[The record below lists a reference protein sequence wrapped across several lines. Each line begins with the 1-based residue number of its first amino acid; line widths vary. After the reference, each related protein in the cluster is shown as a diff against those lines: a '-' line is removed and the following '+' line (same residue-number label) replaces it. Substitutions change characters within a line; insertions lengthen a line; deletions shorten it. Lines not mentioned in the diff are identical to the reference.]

1 MRRRW
6 LVGGLVVVLMVLVA
20 GGYWFEPWRLFT
32 TREVDERLPVAADQP
47 TPGPTA
53 PSGSAPDAQ
62 AAGTQPPGTQAPSGP
77 VDLLRG
83 RFVSH
88 EHGTSGRVRV
98 VGQPDG
104 SRLLAIEDLDTSDG
118 PDLHVWLTDAEVSA
132 DGWRVFDDGEYVDL
146 GELRGN
152 KGNLVYEL
160 PPRVDLAD
168 YQSVSIWCERF
179 SVSFGAAA
187 LVPA

>member
-1 MRRRW
+1 
-6 LVGGLVVVLMVLVA
+6 LVGGLVVAVVVA

-32 TREVDERLPVAADQP
+32 TREVDERLPVAAPADPQTTGP
-47 TPGPTA
+47 TTPGA
-53 PSGSAPDAQ
+53 S
-62 AAGTQPPGTQAPSGP
+62 APSGP

-98 VGQPDG
+98 VSQPDG

-118 PDLHVWLTDAEVSA
+118 PDLHVWLTDAEVSE
-132 DGWRVFDDGEYVDL
+132 DGWRVFDDGRHVDL

-160 PPRVDLAD
+160 PGRVDLAD

-187 LVPA
+187 LVAA

>member
-1 MRRRW
+1 MRLRW
-6 LVGGLVVVLMVLVA
+6 LIGGLAVVVLVV

-32 TREVDERLPVAADQP
+32 TREVDERLPVSASADQP
-47 TPGPTA
+47 TSGPATPGQ
-53 PSGSAPDAQ
+53 S
-62 AAGTQPPGTQAPSGP
+62 APSGP

-98 VGQPDG
+98 VSQPDG

-118 PDLHVWLTDAEVSA
+118 PDLRVWLTDAEVSE
-132 DGWRVFDDGEYVDL
+132 DGWRVFDDGRYVDL

-160 PPRVDLAD
+160 PRDVELAD

-179 SVSFGAAA
+179 SVSFGAAE

>member
-1 MRRRW
+1 MAAVHHPRGGRAAAA
-6 LVGGLVVVLMVLVA
+6 VGGGRA
-20 GGYWFEPWRLFT
+20 ADRGPT
-32 TREVDERLPVAADQP
+32 TR
-47 TPGPTA
+47 G
-53 PSGSAPDAQ
+53 GSAEASS
-62 AAGTQPPGTQAPSGP
+62 PSGP

-118 PDLHVWLTDAEVSA
+118 PDLHVWLTDAEVSE
-132 DGWRVFDDGEYVDL
+132 DGWHVFDDGRYVDL
-146 GELRGN
+146 GGLRGN

-160 PPRVDLAD
+160 PRQLDLAD

>member
-1 MRRRW
+1 MRLRW
-6 LVGGLVVVLMVLVA
+6 LVGGLVVVVLVA

-32 TREVDERLPVAADQP
+32 TREVDERLPVAASADQATAGP
-47 TPGPTA
+47 TTPGAGDSAERPGRPAARPVRQPRARDQRARPRRQPARREPTA
-53 PSGSAPDAQ
+53 GDRGPRHLRR
-62 AAGTQPPGTQAPSGP
+62 PGPARLAHRRQ
-77 VDLLRG
+77 
-83 RFVSH
+83 VS
-88 EHGTSGRVRV
+88 E
-98 VGQPDG
+98 
-104 SRLLAIEDLDTSDG
+104 
-118 PDLHVWLTDAEVSA
+118 
-132 DGWRVFDDGEYVDL
+132 DGWRVFDDGRYVDL

-160 PPRVDLAD
+160 PRDVDLAD

>member
-1 MRRRW
+1 MRLEVMRLRW
-6 LVGGLVVVLMVLVA
+6 WIGGLVVVVLVA

-32 TREVDERLPVAADQP
+32 TREVDERLPVSVSSAPADQP
-47 TPGPTA
+47 TTRPAAPGTSA
-53 PSGSAPDAQ
+53 PSD
-62 AAGTQPPGTQAPSGP
+62 P
-77 VDLLRG
+77 VELLRG

-98 VGQPDG
+98 VRQPDG

-118 PDLHVWLTDAEVSA
+118 PDLRVWLTDAEVSK
-132 DGWRVFDDGEYVDL
+132 DGWRVFDDGRYVDL

-160 PPRVDLAD
+160 PRDVDLAD

-187 LVPA
+187 LVPV

>member
-1 MRRRW
+1 MRLRW
-6 LVGGLVVVLMVLVA
+6 LAGGVVVALLVV

-32 TREVDERLPVAADQP
+32 TREVDERLPVSAPASTAAT
-47 TPGPTA
+47 TPP
-53 PSGSAPDAQ
+53 GSAPSSTEPA
-62 AAGTQPPGTQAPSGP
+62 GP

-118 PDLHVWLTDAEVSA
+118 PDLHVWLTDAEVSD
-132 DGWRVFDDGEYVDL
+132 DGWRVFDDGRYVDL

-160 PPRVDLAD
+160 PRDLDLAD

-187 LVPA
+187 LVGA

>member
-1 MRRRW
+1 MRLRW
-6 LVGGLVVVLMVLVA
+6 LVGGLAVAVVAA
-20 GGYWFEPWRLFT
+20 GAYWFEPWRLFT
-32 TREVDERLPVAADQP
+32 TREVDERLPATAPVSAPAPSAPASDPVAS
-47 TPGPTA
+47 GPTA
-53 PSGSAPDAQ
+53 STEPPAPA
-62 AAGTQPPGTQAPSGP
+62 GP
-77 VDLLRG
+77 VDLVRG
-83 RFVSH
+83 TFVTH
-88 EHGTSGRVRV
+88 EHGTSGRVRIV
-98 VGQPDG
+98 REPDG

-118 PDLHVWLTDAEVSA
+118 PDLRVWITDAEVSE
-132 DGWRVFDDGEYVDL
+132 DGWRVFDDGAYVDL

-160 PPRVDLAD
+160 PRDLDLAD

>member
-1 MRRRW
+1 MVVRLDVMRLRW
-6 LVGGLVVVLMVLVA
+6 WVGGLVVVVLVA

-32 TREVDERLPVAADQP
+32 TREVDERLPVAAPADQP
-47 TPGPTA
+47 TTGPTT
-53 PSGSAPDAQ
+53 PGGSTGAS
-62 AAGTQPPGTQAPSGP
+62 APSGP

-83 RFVSH
+83 RFVTH

-98 VGQPDG
+98 VSQPDG

-118 PDLHVWLTDAEVSA
+118 PDLHVWLTDAEVSE
-132 DGWRVFDDGEYVDL
+132 DGWRVFDDGRYVDL

-160 PPRVDLAD
+160 PRHVDLAD

>member
-6 LVGGLVVVLMVLVA
+6 WVGGLVVVVVLAV

-32 TREVDERLPVAADQP
+32 SREVDERLPVSASADQP
-47 TPGPTA
+47 ATGPTTPGA
-53 PSGSAPDAQ
+53 SAA
-62 AAGTQPPGTQAPSGP
+62 SGP

-98 VGQPDG
+98 VSQPDG

-118 PDLHVWLTDAEVSA
+118 PDLHVWLTDAAVSK
-132 DGWRVFDDGEYVDL
+132 DGWRVFDDGRYVDL

-152 KGNLVYEL
+152 KGNLVYAL
-160 PPRVDLAD
+160 PRHVDLAD

>member
-1 MRRRW
+1 MRLEVMRLRW
-6 LVGGLVVVLMVLVA
+6 LVGGLVVVALAV
-20 GGYWFEPWRLFT
+20 GGYWFEPWRLVT
-32 TREVDERLPVAADQP
+32 TREVDERLPVAAPADQP
-47 TPGPTA
+47 TTA
-53 PSGSAPDAQ
+53 P
-62 AAGTQPPGTQAPSGP
+62 TTPGASAPSGP
-77 VDLLRG
+77 VDLLSG

-118 PDLHVWLTDAEVSA
+118 PDLHVWLTDAAVSE
-132 DGWRVFDDGEYVDL
+132 DGWRVFDDGRYVDL

-160 PPRVDLAD
+160 PRDVDLAD

>member
-1 MRRRW
+1 MGRKAW
-6 LVGGLVVVLMVLVA
+6 AGLAVGLVVALLA
-20 GGYWFEPWRLFT
+20 TGAYWFEPWRLFT
-32 TREVDERLPVAADQP
+32 TREVDERLPVSAPATTAAT
-47 TPGPTA
+47 TPGSP
-53 PSGSAPDAQ
+53 SAPTEPA
-62 AAGTQPPGTQAPSGP
+62 GP

-118 PDLHVWLTDAEVSA
+118 PDLHVWLTDAEVSD
-132 DGWRVFDDGEYVDL
+132 DGWRVFDDGRYVDL

-160 PPRVDLAD
+160 PRDLDLAD

-187 LVPA
+187 LVRA

>member
-1 MRRRW
+1 M
-6 LVGGLVVVLMVLVA
+6 VGVLAVAVLVA

-32 TREVDERLPVAADQP
+32 TREVDERLPVAASADQP
-47 TPGPTA
+47 TTGPT
-53 PSGSAPDAQ
+53 
-62 AAGTQPPGTQAPSGP
+62 TPGASPPSGP

-88 EHGTSGRVRV
+88 EHATSGRVRV
-98 VGQPDG
+98 VRQADG

-118 PDLHVWLTDAEVSA
+118 PDLHVWLTDAEVSE
-132 DGWRVFDDGEYVDL
+132 DGWRVFDDGRYVDL

-152 KGNLVYEL
+152 KGNLVYEV
-160 PPRVDLAD
+160 PRDVDLAD

-187 LVPA
+187 LEPA

>member
-1 MRRRW
+1 
-6 LVGGLVVVLMVLVA
+6 LLGGGLVLVVVLVA

-32 TREVDERLPVAADQP
+32 TREVDERLPVAAPTSADQP
-47 TPGPTA
+47 TGGPT
-53 PSGSAPDAQ
+53 
-62 AAGTQPPGTQAPSGP
+62 TPGASPSGP

-98 VGQPDG
+98 VSQPDG
-104 SRLLAIEDLDTSDG
+104 SLLLAIEDLDTSDG
-118 PDLHVWLTDAEVSA
+118 PDLRVWLTDAEVSA
-132 DGWRVFDDGEYVDL
+132 DGWRVFDDGRYVDL

-160 PPRVDLAD
+160 PRDVELAD

>member
-1 MRRRW
+1 MAGRARRRGARGRQL
-6 LVGGLVVVLMVLVA
+6 LVRAVAAVHHPRGGRAAA
-20 GGYWFEPWRLFT
+20 GDHGDGDGDRRT
-32 TREVDERLPVAADQP
+32 ADQP
-47 TPGPTA
+47 TTGPAT
-53 PSGSAPDAQ
+53 PTETSGGS
-62 AAGTQPPGTQAPSGP
+62 APSGP

-98 VGQPDG
+98 VSQPDG

-118 PDLHVWLTDAEVSA
+118 PDLRVWLTDAEVSE
-132 DGWRVFDDGEYVDL
+132 DGWRVFDDGRYVDL

-160 PPRVDLAD
+160 PREVDLAD

>member
-1 MRRRW
+1 MRRWW
-6 LVGGLVVVLMVLVA
+6 LVGGLVVVAVLVA
-20 GGYWFEPWRLFT
+20 GGYWFEPWRLVT
-32 TREVDERLPVAADQP
+32 TREVDERLPVATDQS
-47 TPGPTA
+47 TPGPTTA
-53 PSGSAPDAQ
+53 SGSAP
-62 AAGTQPPGTQAPSGP
+62 GTPEPSGP

-88 EHGTSGRVRV
+88 EHGTSGSVRV
-98 VGQPDG
+98 VSQPDG
-104 SRLLAIEDLDTSDG
+104 SRLLTIEDLDTSDG
-118 PDLHVWLTDAEVSA
+118 PDLRVWLTDAEVSE
-132 DGWRVFDDGEYVDL
+132 DGWHVFDDGRYVDL

-160 PPRVDLAD
+160 PRDVDLAD

>member
-6 LVGGLVVVLMVLVA
+6 WVAGLAVVLVVA
-20 GGYWFEPWRLFT
+20 GGYWFQPWRLVT
-32 TREVDERLPVAADQP
+32 TREVDERLPAVAGPSSPGSTATTSTEPTSLEAAP
-47 TPGPTA
+47 TPVA
-53 PSGSAPDAQ
+53 P
-62 AAGTQPPGTQAPSGP
+62 
-77 VDLLRG
+77 VELLRG

-104 SRLLAIEDLDTSDG
+104 RRLLAIEDLDTSDG
-118 PDLHVWLTDAEVSA
+118 PDLHVWLTDAEVTD
-132 DGWRVFDDGEYVDL
+132 DGWRVFDDGSYVDL

-160 PPRVDLAD
+160 PARVDLAD

-187 LVPA
+187 LTPA

>member
-1 MRRRW
+1 MRLDIMRLRW
-6 LVGGLVVVLMVLVA
+6 LIGGLVVAVVVA

-32 TREVDERLPVAADQP
+32 TREVDERLPASAPVDQP
-47 TPGPTA
+47 ATA
-53 PSGSAPDAQ
+53 PPAPGASAPGAS
-62 AAGTQPPGTQAPSGP
+62 APSGP

-98 VGQPDG
+98 VSQPDG
-104 SRLLAIEDLDTSDG
+104 SRLLAIEDLNTSDG
-118 PDLHVWLTDAEVSA
+118 PDLRVWLTDAEVSE
-132 DGWRVFDDGEYVDL
+132 DGWRVFDDGRYVDL

-160 PPRVDLAD
+160 PGDVDLAD

>member
-1 MRRRW
+1 MRLRW
-6 LVGGLVVVLMVLVA
+6 VVGGLALVVVA
-20 GGYWFEPWRLFT
+20 GGAYWFEPWRLFT
-32 TREVDERLPVAADQP
+32 TREVDERLPV
-47 TPGPTA
+47 TA
-53 PSGSAPDAQ
+53 PASTPVSTPAPTSDASAPVEPPPS
-62 AAGTQPPGTQAPSGP
+62 AAP
-77 VDLLRG
+77 VDLAHGEL
-83 RFVSH
+83 VSH
-88 EHGTSGRVRV
+88 EHATSGQVRV
-98 VGQPDG
+98 VRQPDG

-118 PDLHVWLTDAEVSA
+118 PDLHVWLTDAEVSE

-160 PPRVDLAD
+160 PQDIDLAD

-187 LVPA
+187 LVPV

>member
-1 MRRRW
+1 M
-6 LVGGLVVVLMVLVA
+6 VGVLAVAVLVA

-32 TREVDERLPVAADQP
+32 TREVDERLPVAASADQP
-47 TPGPTA
+47 TTGPTTPGA
-53 PSGSAPDAQ
+53 SAR
-62 AAGTQPPGTQAPSGP
+62 SGP

-88 EHGTSGRVRV
+88 EHATSGRVRV
-98 VGQPDG
+98 VRQPDG

-118 PDLHVWLTDAEVSA
+118 PDLHVWLTDAEVSE
-132 DGWRVFDDGEYVDL
+132 DGWRVFDDGRYVDL

-152 KGNLVYEL
+152 KGNLVYEV
-160 PPRVDLAD
+160 PRDVDLAD

-187 LVPA
+187 LEAA

>member
-1 MRRRW
+1 MRLRW
-6 LVGGLVVVLMVLVA
+6 LVGGLVVVLLAA

-32 TREVDERLPVAADQP
+32 TREVDERLPVATSADQP
-47 TPGPTA
+47 TAGPT
-53 PSGSAPDAQ
+53 
-62 AAGTQPPGTQAPSGP
+62 TPGASAPSGP

-98 VGQPDG
+98 VSQPDG

-118 PDLHVWLTDAEVSA
+118 PDLRVWLTDATVSE
-132 DGWRVFDDGEYVDL
+132 DGWRVFDDGRYVDL

-160 PPRVDLAD
+160 PRDVDLAD

-179 SVSFGAAA
+179 SVSFGAAT

>member
-1 MRRRW
+1 MKRRW
-6 LVGGLVVVLMVLVA
+6 WIGGLVVVLVLVA
-20 GGYWFEPWRLFT
+20 GAYWFQPWRLFT
-32 TREVDERLPVAADQP
+32 TREVDERLPAAAPTSQP
-47 TPGPTA
+47 TTVSATP
-53 PSGSAPDAQ
+53 GSAAPD
-62 AAGTQPPGTQAPSGP
+62 PPAPSGP

-98 VGQPDG
+98 VRQPDG

-118 PDLHVWLTDAEVSA
+118 PDLRVWLTDASVSK
-132 DGWRVFDDGEYVDL
+132 DGWRVFDDGRYVDL
-146 GELRGN
+146 GMLRGN

-160 PPRVDLAD
+160 PQDVELAD

>member
-1 MRRRW
+1 MRRSW
-6 LVGGLVVVLMVLVA
+6 LVGGLVGVLVVLAA

-47 TPGPTA
+47 TPGPTT
-53 PSGSAPDAQ
+53 PSGSA
-62 AAGTQPPGTQAPSGP
+62 PGTQAPSGP

-104 SRLLAIEDLDTSDG
+104 SKLLAIEDLDTSDG
-118 PDLHVWLTDAEVSA
+118 PDLHVWLTDAEVSE
-132 DGWRVFDDGEYVDL
+132 DGWHVFDDGRYVDL

-160 PPRVDLAD
+160 PPGVDLAD

>member
-1 MRRRW
+1 MRLRW
-6 LVGGLVVVLMVLVA
+6 LVGGLVVVVLVA

-32 TREVDERLPVAADQP
+32 TREVDERLPVAADRR
-47 TPGPTA
+47 TRPTA
-53 PSGSAPDAQ
+53 GRTA
-62 AAGTQPPGTQAPSGP
+62 PGTPAPSGP

-98 VGQPDG
+98 VSQPDG

-118 PDLHVWLTDAEVSA
+118 PDLRVWLTDAKVSE
-132 DGWRVFDDGEYVDL
+132 DGWRVFDDGRYVDL

-160 PPRVDLAD
+160 PRDVDLAD

-179 SVSFGAAA
+179 SVSFGAAT

>member
-1 MRRRW
+1 MRLEVMRLRW
-6 LVGGLVVVLMVLVA
+6 LVGGLVVVVLAV

-32 TREVDERLPVAADQP
+32 TREVDERLPVAAPADQP
-47 TPGPTA
+47 TMAPTTPGA
-53 PSGSAPDAQ
+53 S
-62 AAGTQPPGTQAPSGP
+62 APSGP

-98 VGQPDG
+98 VSQPDG

-118 PDLHVWLTDAEVSA
+118 PDLHVWLTDAEVS
-132 DGWRVFDDGEYVDL
+132 WRVFDDGRYVDL

-160 PPRVDLAD
+160 PGHVDLAD

>member
-1 MRRRW
+1 MRLRW
-6 LVGGLVVVLMVLVA
+6 LVAGLAVVVLVA

-32 TREVDERLPVAADQP
+32 TREVDERLPVATP
-47 TPGPTA
+47 TTTATTTAPTA
-53 PSGSAPDAQ
+53 PAPAPAEPGSSS
-62 AAGTQPPGTQAPSGP
+62 TPPTPAGP
-77 VDLLRG
+77 VDLVSG
-83 RFVSH
+83 EFISH
-88 EHGTSGRVRV
+88 EHETSGQVRV
-98 VGQPDG
+98 VRQPDG

-118 PDLHVWLTDAEVSA
+118 PDLRVWLTDAEVSK
-132 DGWRVFDDGEYVDL
+132 DGWRVFDDGDYVDL

-160 PPRVDLAD
+160 PDGVDLAD

-187 LVPA
+187 LAPV

>member
-1 MRRRW
+1 MRLEVMRLRW
-6 LVGGLVVVLMVLVA
+6 LVGGLVVVMLAV

-32 TREVDERLPVAADQP
+32 TREVDERLPVAAPADQP
-47 TPGPTA
+47 TAGP
-53 PSGSAPDAQ
+53 S
-62 AAGTQPPGTQAPSGP
+62 APSGP

-83 RFVSH
+83 RFVNH

-98 VGQPDG
+98 VSQPDG

-118 PDLHVWLTDAEVSA
+118 PDLRVWLTDAEVSE
-132 DGWRVFDDGEYVDL
+132 DGWRVFDDGRYVDL

-160 PPRVDLAD
+160 PRDVDLAD

>member
-1 MRRRW
+1 MRLRW
-6 LVGGLVVVLMVLVA
+6 LVGGLVVVVLVA

-47 TPGPTA
+47 TPGPST
-53 PSGSAPDAQ
+53 PSGSA
-62 AAGTQPPGTQAPSGP
+62 PGTQAPSGP

-132 DGWRVFDDGEYVDL
+132 DGWHVFDDGRYVDL

>member
-1 MRRRW
+1 MVVRLEVMRLRW
-6 LVGGLVVVLMVLVA
+6 LVGGLVVVVVLMA

-32 TREVDERLPVAADQP
+32 TREVDERLPVAAP
-47 TPGPTA
+47 RTRRPPARRHLPSRGRAA
-53 PSGSAPDAQ
+53 P
-62 AAGTQPPGTQAPSGP
+62 APSGP

-98 VGQPDG
+98 VSQPDG

-118 PDLHVWLTDAEVSA
+118 PDLHVWLTDAEVSE
-132 DGWRVFDDGEYVDL
+132 DGWRVFDDGRYVDL

-160 PPRVDLAD
+160 PAGVDLAD

-187 LVPA
+187 LVAA